1 MNNLA
6 WEINGLLHKNSTI
19 KEYLELKQ
27 KIENDKE
34 LKETVYKLDELRK
47 EICKDKNKDS
57 DEYFTLLDEY
67 KKNALI
73 NRYSQLKKEINEYLV
88 EISDILSLK

>member
-6 WEINGLLHKNSTI
+6 KEINSLLLDNSTI
-19 KEYLELKQ
+19 KEYLEIKNV
-27 KIENDKE
+27 IENDTE
-34 LKETVYKLDELRK
+34 LKEIIVKLDKLRK

-57 DEYFTLLDEY
+57 DEYFALLDRY
-67 KKNALI
+67 NNDSRVKKYN
-73 NRYSQLKKEINEYLV
+73 QLKKEISEYFV